1 MAAPTKLLTQPYSA
15 YSRGA
20 LPEEDRELT
29 HVERGAPCGE
39 YLRRFWQP
47 VALSS
52 ELGELP
58 LKVRIFGEELVL
70 FRSKSGDVGLLELH
84 CSHRGTSLEYGICEE
99 RGLRCC
105 YHGWLYG
112 VDGRILET
120 PGDPPESTLR
130 FQVCHGAYP
139 AMEYK
144 GLVFGYFGPPEKRPE
159 FPIYDSYEHPGDR
172 LVPYYITYP
181 CNWLQ
186 VHENVMDPAHAV
198 FLHTRISFSHFAD
211 AWGELPAME
220 FPQTPTGMV
229 YVTSRRW
236 GDNVWVRSNDIL
248 LPNLAQVGHVW
259 EDGSEPKEF
268 SRVAITRWTVPL
280 DNSTCRIIG
289 WRHFHPDAD
298 PRGLADESKCGPE
311 SVDFFGQGGGPL
323 IRGAPAYPR
332 RLRRPGLA
340 AADRDPRAREPDQVR
355 YRRGAAAALPAPRSA
370 AHRRGGRAGAVAGA
384 VERPDPDLLPRHG
397 RADPDARGR
406 ERGRGQGVRR
416 TSWPRSHEDRRAGRA
431 PGRGGS
437 YRARPRSAP
446 RVRRAAADGPHT
458 IDREHHS

>member
-1 MAAPTKLLTQPYSA
+1 MGTQTKLLTQPYSA

-20 LPEEDRELT
+20 LPEEDGELT
-29 HVERGAPCGE
+29 HAGRGSPCGE

-58 LKVRIFGEELVL
+58 RRVRVLGEDLVA
-70 FRSKSGDVGLLELH
+70 FRTKAGDVGLLELH

-112 VDGRILET
+112 VDGRVLET

-139 AMEYK
+139 AIEYK
-144 GLVFGYFGPPEKRPE
+144 GLVFGYLGPPEKRPE
-159 FPIYDSYEHPGDR
+159 FPIYDSYDHPGDR

-198 FLHTRISFSHFAD
+198 FLHTRISYSHFAD

-236 GDNVWVRSNDIL
+236 DDNVWVRSNDII

-259 EDGSEPKEF
+259 EDGAAPKEF
-268 SRVAITRWTVPL
+268 NRVAITRWTVPL
-280 DNSTCRIIG
+280 DDVTCRIIG

-298 PRGLADESKCGPE
+298 PRGMADESKCGPE
-311 SVDFFGQGGGPL
+311 SVDFFGQGPSRSYEDRQRIPGDYDAQVSQRSIAIHALESLTKCDTGV
-323 IRGAPAYPR
+323 A
-332 RLRRPGLA
+332 RLRHFLRRGIRRVAGGQDPELSPLRSNGLIPTYCHDTVLSIPERPGA
-340 AADRDPRAREPDQVR
+340 GAADDRALVHAVGQEVFKIVAQGEHHVAPDRAERVR
-355 YRRGAAAALPAPRSA
+355 ALLRAYADKARA
-370 AHRRGGRAGAVAGA
+370 AH
-384 VERPDPDLLPRHG
+384 
-397 RADPDARGR
+397 
-406 ERGRGQGVRR
+406 
-416 TSWPRSHEDRRAGRA
+416 
-431 PGRGGS
+431 
-437 YRARPRSAP
+437 
-446 RVRRAAADGPHT
+446 AA
-458 IDREHHS
+458 